1 MSAGDWPTLAPAIAA
16 ALERGPLTDRQRRE
30 VREHGGRTV
39 RYGRRGSLRLT
50 VTGPAAGTWTDHEAG
65 ASGGGLALLIHVG
78 AADSARAAVD
88 WLRQHGVD
96 PPESPHSPPNGAT
109 PARSTPTDQNRRP
122 ARPGAPTGG
131 LDRRALAESEAI
143 PGVGVRPPTGTRPGP
158 AGTVGTNVQLPP
170 T

>member
-1 MSAGDWPTLAPAIAA
+1 MLSLSVDVASAFRDRDGEALTYAA
-16 ALERGPLTDRQRRE
+16 ASSAPEAASGSVAGSVVTVTATASGRRERPGLAGPRARRGPLADRPRRD

-96 PPESPHSPPNGAT
+96 PPESPHRPPNGAT
-109 PARSTPTDQNRRP
+109 PARNYAARR
-122 ARPGAPTGG
+122 
-131 LDRRALAESEAI
+131 
-143 PGVGVRPPTGTRPGP
+143 
-158 AGTVGTNVQLPP
+158 
-170 T
+170 

>member
-1 MSAGDWPTLAPAIAA
+1 M
-16 ALERGPLTDRQRRE
+16 
-30 VREHGGRTV
+30 

-65 ASGGGLALLIHVG
+65 ASGGGLALVIHVG
-78 AADSARAAVD
+78 AADSARAAAD

-96 PPESPHSPPNGAT
+96 PPESPHRPPNGAT